1 MIKSTK
7 MKLISEKYKNFLF
20 NRIAETTGII
30 FFGLAIL
37 TFGLLFSYSPL
48 DPSLNNVTSQEAQNI
63 FGNTGASIAD
73 LLMQIFGSISY
84 VLLLFLLTWSYK
96 LIVFKKLPF
105 FAINFFAGVISLL
118 ILNLIFLT
126 YEINIYYSF
135 ISSEFYF
142 NFIEPLPIRENL
154 YSKFF
159 FILSITVL
167 FLVFFVFAC
176 ALDYNEWKK
185 IISSVWISC
194 KFIFKIIFS
203 IIRYF
208 IPRNKNHDFISSE
221 EKSLSTEDR
230 IEPKIDFESL
240 KNENV
245 SNYLNNNKDSSEII
259 QKKMS
264 FKEDTGYIPPIID
277 ILSTPKVS
285 ATSLVSQEEM
295 DNNASRLQEIL
306 ADFKIEG
313 EIIKVS
319 PGPVVTM
326 YELQP
331 APGTKASKIIGLSD
345 DIARN
350 MSAISARVAV
360 IPGKNVIGIEM
371 PNNTQ
376 EAVFLSELFKK
387 EKFISSKDNL
397 LLALGK
403 DIGGNAF
410 FADLATMPHLLIAGT
425 TGSGKSVG
433 INVMILSILYRLSP
447 EECKFI
453 LIDPKML
460 ELSVYEGV
468 PHLITPVVTNPKK
481 AITALKWV
489 VKEMEG
495 RYQKMSLLGVR
506 NIESYNQRIKEAI
519 KNKETISRKVPAG
532 LNPDTGQAK
541 FEDINIELNKMPF
554 IVVVV
559 DEMADLMM
567 VAGKEIEH
575 TIQRLSQMARAA
587 GIHLIMAT
595 QRPSVDVITGTIK
608 ANFPTRISFQVSS
621 KFDSRTILGSEGSER
636 LLGKGDM
643 LLMMG
648 GGRTTRIHG
657 PFVSDKEVEQIVA
670 SLKKQGLPEFI
681 EDITKEEDE
690 SEIPF
695 DDNSSGKDELFQQCL
710 DIISREGKASTS
722 LLQRKLQ
729 IGYNRAARIMD
740 QLEDS
745 GFISPANHVGKRE
758 VFYDKFKN

>member
-1 MIKSTK
+1 MQ
-7 MKLISEKYKNFLF
+7 LISDKYKSFILH
-20 NRIAETTGII
+20 RLAEAFGII
-30 FFGLAIL
+30 FVGLAVFL
-37 TFGLLFSYSPL
+37 FGLLFSYSPL
-48 DPSLNNVTSQEAQNI
+48 DPSLNNITNQAPYNI
-63 FGNTGASIAD
+63 FGVMGASIAD
-73 LLMQIFGSISY
+73 ISIQIFGSASY
-84 VLLLFLLTWSYK
+84 LFLLFLLTWAYR
-96 LIVFKKLPF
+96 LIIFKSLPF
-105 FAINFFAGVISLL
+105 FAINFFAAIVCIL
-118 ILNLIFLT
+118 ILDLYFLI
-126 YEINIYYSF
+126 YEINVLNGFVSSYFF
-135 ISSEFYF
+135 I
-142 NFIEPLPIRENL
+142 NFIQIVISNSN
-154 YSKFF
+154 YYFAI
-159 FILSITVL
+159 ILVIAVL
-167 FLVFFVFAC
+167 FFVFFIVSC
-176 ALDYNEWKK
+176 ALTLNDWRKVLYGIWFS
-185 IISSVWISC
+185 I
-194 KFIFKIIFS
+194 KFIFKNIVNIFKRIFLRKNLII
-203 IIRYF
+203 
-208 IPRNKNHDFISSE
+208 SE
-221 EKSLSTEDR
+221 QSKAIALEK
-230 IEPKIDFESL
+230 IEPKIDFDSI
-240 KNENV
+240 KNESV
-245 SNYLNNNKDSSEII
+245 SSYIDADPIAPDLS
-259 QKKMS
+259 QKKMF
-264 FKEDTGYIPPIID
+264 FKEDNNYVPPIID
-277 ILSTPKVS
+277 ILSSPKTIS
-285 ATSLVSQEEM
+285 GSLVTKEEM
-295 DNNASRLQEIL
+295 DNNASKLQSIL
-306 ADFKIEG
+306 SDFKIDG
-313 EIIKVS
+313 EIINVS

-331 APGTKASKIIGLSD
+331 APGTKASKIVGLSD

-350 MSAISARVAV
+350 MSAVSARVAV

-371 PNNTQ
+371 PNETQ
-376 EAVFLSELFKK
+376 EAVYLSELFKK
-387 EKFISSKDNL
+387 EKFISSDANL

-403 DIGGNAF
+403 DIAGNAF

-447 EECKFI
+447 DECKFI

-519 KNKETISRKVPAG
+519 KNKENITRKIPSG
-532 LNPDTGQAK
+532 LNPTTGQPEYETIK
-541 FEDINIELNKMPF
+541 IELNKMPF

-621 KFDSRTILGSEGSER
+621 KFDSRTILGTEGSER

-648 GGRTTRIHG
+648 GGRTSRIHG
-657 PFVSDKEVEQIVA
+657 PFVSDKEVELIVE
-670 SLKKQGLPEFI
+670 SLKKQGLPEFN
-681 EDITKEEDE
+681 EDILKEEDE
-690 SEIPF
+690 NEMVLDSDET
-695 DDNSSGKDELFQQCL
+695 GKDELFQKCL
-710 DIISREGKASTS
+710 DIIAKEGKASTS

-740 QLEDS
+740 QLEES

-758 VFYDKFKN
+758 VFYDKFTK

>member
-1 MIKSTK
+1 MQ
-7 MKLISEKYKNFLF
+7 LISKTYKSFISNRLAEISGLVFL
-20 NRIAETTGII
+20 
-30 FFGLAIL
+30 GLAFL
-37 TFGLLFSYSPL
+37 TFGILFSYSSL
-48 DPSLNNVTSQEAQNI
+48 DPSFNNITDQEAQNI
-63 FGNTGASIAD
+63 LGFTGAKIAD
-73 LLMQIFGSISY
+73 LLIQILGSSSY
-84 VLLLFLLTWSYK
+84 VLMLFFLTWSYR
-96 LIVFKKLPF
+96 LIIFKKLPYF
-105 FAINFFAGVISLL
+105 IINLFSSIVSLL
-118 ILNLIFLT
+118 IIDLIFLT
-126 YEINIYYSF
+126 YEVQILHGFLSLEI
-135 ISSEFYF
+135 F
-142 NFIEPLPIRENL
+142 NSLIEPLLIKDNL
-154 YSKFF
+154 YLEIALTFT
-159 FILSITVL
+159 LSIL
-167 FLVFFVFAC
+167 FLTFFLIAC
-176 ALDYNEWKK
+176 ALDQKDWKT
-185 IISSVWISC
+185 IFFTIWLGC
-194 KFIFKIIFS
+194 KLIFKNIIILSKYIFS
-203 IIRYF
+203 KKQDHNF
-208 IPRNKNHDFISSE
+208 KLDKKTNSPVE
-221 EKSLSTEDR
+221 EK
-230 IEPKIDFESL
+230 IEPKIDFESI
-240 KNENV
+240 KNESV
-245 SNYLNNNKDSSEII
+245 SKYISPEKVSADIV
-259 QKKMS
+259 QKKMAFS
-264 FKEDTGYIPPIID
+264 EDINYTPPIID
-277 ILSTPKVS
+277 ILSTPPTVS
-285 ATSLVSQEEM
+285 TSLVSKEEM
-295 DNNASRLQEIL
+295 DTNAIRLQEIL

-313 EIIKVS
+313 KIINVS

-350 MSAISARVAV
+350 MSAVSARVAV

-371 PNNTQ
+371 PNKTQ

-387 EKFISSKDNL
+387 EKFISSQANL

-403 DIGGNAF
+403 DIAGNAY

-433 INVMILSILYRLSP
+433 INVMILSILFRLSP

-519 KNKETISRKVPAG
+519 KNNETISRKIPAG
-532 LNPDTGQAK
+532 LNPDTGQPK
-541 FEDINIELNKMPF
+541 YENINIDLHKMPF

-621 KFDSRTILGSEGSER
+621 KFDSRTILGAEGSER

-657 PFVSDKEVEQIVA
+657 PFVSDKEVEEIVA

-690 SEIPF
+690 NEISL
-695 DDNSSGKDELFQQCL
+695 DGIDSNKDELFQQCL
-710 DIISREGKASTS
+710 DIISKEGKASTS

-758 VFYDKFKN
+758 VFYDKFKS

>member
-1 MIKSTK
+1 MQ
-7 MKLISEKYKNFLF
+7 LISDKYKSFILH
-20 NRIAETTGII
+20 RLAEVFGII
-30 FFGLAIL
+30 FVGLAVFL
-37 TFGLLFSYSPL
+37 FGLLFSYSPL
-48 DPSLNNVTSQEAQNI
+48 DPSLNNITNQEPFNI
-63 FGNTGASIAD
+63 FGITGASIAD
-73 LLMQIFGSISY
+73 ISIQIFGSASY
-84 VLLLFLLTWSYK
+84 LFLLFLLTWAYR
-96 LIVFKKLPF
+96 LIIFKSLPF
-105 FAINFFAGVISLL
+105 FAINFFAAIISML
-118 ILNLIFLT
+118 ILDLYFLI
-126 YEINIYYSF
+126 YEINVFYGFVSSYFF
-135 ISSEFYF
+135 I
-142 NFIEPLPIRENL
+142 NFIQIIISNNDYYLAI
-154 YSKFF
+154 
-159 FILSITVL
+159 ILVIVIL
-167 FLVFFVFAC
+167 FLVFFIVSC
-176 ALDYNEWKK
+176 ALTLNDWRKVLYGIWFS
-185 IISSVWISC
+185 I
-194 KFIFKIIFS
+194 KFIFKNIIDIFKR
-203 IIRYF
+203 IFLR
-208 IPRNKNHDFISSE
+208 KNLLVSKQSKTIVE
-221 EKSLSTEDR
+221 EK
-230 IEPKIDFESL
+230 IEPKIDFDSI
-240 KNENV
+240 KNESV
-245 SNYLNNNKDSSEII
+245 SSYIDADAISPDLS
-259 QKKMS
+259 QKKMT
-264 FKEDTGYIPPIID
+264 FKEDNSYVPPIID
-277 ILSTPKVS
+277 ILSTPKTTS
-285 ATSLVSQEEM
+285 GSLVTKEEM
-295 DNNASRLQEIL
+295 DNNASKLQSIL
-306 ADFKIEG
+306 SDFKIDG
-313 EIIKVS
+313 EIINVS

-331 APGTKASKIIGLSD
+331 APGTKASKIVGLSD

-350 MSAISARVAV
+350 MSAVSARVAV

-371 PNNTQ
+371 PNKTQ
-376 EAVFLSELFKK
+376 EAVYLSELFKK
-387 EKFISSKDNL
+387 EKFISSDANL

-403 DIGGNAF
+403 DIAGNAF

-519 KNKETISRKVPAG
+519 KNKENITRKIPAG
-532 LNPDTGQAK
+532 LNSATGQP
-541 FEDINIELNKMPF
+541 EYETIEIELSKMPF

-621 KFDSRTILGSEGSER
+621 KFDSRTILGTEGSER

-648 GGRTTRIHG
+648 GGRTSRIHG
-657 PFVSDKEVEQIVA
+657 PFVSDKEVELIVE
-670 SLKKQGLPEFI
+670 SLKKQGLPEFN
-681 EDITKEEDE
+681 EDILKEDDE
-690 SEIPF
+690 NEVVLDSDET
-695 DDNSSGKDELFQQCL
+695 GKDELFQQCL

-740 QLEDS
+740 QLEES

>member
-1 MIKSTK
+1 MQ
-7 MKLISEKYKNFLF
+7 LISKTYKSFISNRLAEISGLVFL
-20 NRIAETTGII
+20 
-30 FFGLAIL
+30 GLAFL
-37 TFGLLFSYSPL
+37 TFGILFSYSSL
-48 DPSLNNVTSQEAQNI
+48 DPSFNNITDQEAQNI
-63 FGNTGASIAD
+63 LGFTGAKIAD
-73 LLMQIFGSISY
+73 LLIQILGSSSY
-84 VLLLFLLTWSYK
+84 LLMLFFLTWSYR
-96 LIVFKKLPF
+96 LIIFKKLPYF
-105 FAINFFAGVISLL
+105 IINLFSSIVSLL
-118 ILNLIFLT
+118 IIDLIFLT
-126 YEINIYYSF
+126 YEVQILHGFLSLEIF
-135 ISSEFYF
+135 SSL
-142 NFIEPLPIRENL
+142 IEPLLIKDNL
-154 YSKFF
+154 YLEIALTFTLSILFLTF
-159 FILSITVL
+159 FII
-167 FLVFFVFAC
+167 AC
-176 ALDYNEWKK
+176 ALGQKDWKT
-185 IISSVWISC
+185 IFFTIWLGC
-194 KFIFKIIFS
+194 KLIFKNIIILSKYIFS
-203 IIRYF
+203 KKQDHNF
-208 IPRNKNHDFISSE
+208 KLDKKTNSPVE
-221 EKSLSTEDR
+221 EK
-230 IEPKIDFESL
+230 IEPKIDFESI
-240 KNENV
+240 KNESV
-245 SNYLNNNKDSSEII
+245 SKYISPEKVSTDIV
-259 QKKMS
+259 QKKMAFS
-264 FKEDTGYIPPIID
+264 EDINYTPPIID
-277 ILSTPKVS
+277 ILSTPPTVS
-285 ATSLVSQEEM
+285 TSLVSKEEM
-295 DNNASRLQEIL
+295 DTNAIRLQEIL

-313 EIIKVS
+313 KIINVS

-350 MSAISARVAV
+350 MSAVSARVAV

-371 PNNTQ
+371 PNKTQ

-387 EKFISSKDNL
+387 EKFISSQSNL

-403 DIGGNAF
+403 DIAGNAY

-433 INVMILSILYRLSP
+433 INVMILSILFRLSP

-460 ELSVYEGV
+460 ELSVYEGI

-489 VKEMEG
+489 VKEMES

-519 KNKETISRKVPAG
+519 KNNETISRKIPAG
-532 LNPDTGQAK
+532 LNPDTGQPK
-541 FEDINIELNKMPF
+541 YENINIDLHKMPF

-621 KFDSRTILGSEGSER
+621 KFDSRTILGAEGSER

-657 PFVSDKEVEQIVA
+657 PFVSDKEVEEIVA
-670 SLKKQGLPEFI
+670 SLKKQGLPKFI

-690 SEIPF
+690 NEISL
-695 DDNSSGKDELFQQCL
+695 DGIDHNKDELFQQCL
-710 DIISREGKASTS
+710 DIIAKEGKASTS

-758 VFYDKFKN
+758 IFYDKFKS

>member
-1 MIKSTK
+1 MQ
-7 MKLISEKYKNFLF
+7 LISKTYKSFISNRLAEISGLVFL
-20 NRIAETTGII
+20 
-30 FFGLAIL
+30 GLAFL
-37 TFGLLFSYSPL
+37 TFGVLFSYSSL
-48 DPSLNNVTSQEAQNI
+48 DPSFNNITDQEAQNI
-63 FGNTGASIAD
+63 LGFTGAKIAD
-73 LLMQIFGSISY
+73 LLIQILGSSSY
-84 VLLLFLLTWSYK
+84 LLMLFFLTWSYR
-96 LIVFKKLPF
+96 LIIFKKLPYF
-105 FAINFFAGVISLL
+105 IINLFSSIVSLL
-118 ILNLIFLT
+118 IIDLIFLT
-126 YEINIYYSF
+126 YEVQILHGFLSLEI
-135 ISSEFYF
+135 F
-142 NFIEPLPIRENL
+142 NSLIEPLLIKNNL
-154 YSKFF
+154 YLEITLTFT
-159 FILSITVL
+159 LSIL
-167 FLVFFVFAC
+167 FLTFFLIAC
-176 ALDYNEWKK
+176 ALDQKDWKTIFFTIWLGCKLIFKNIIILSKYVFSKKQDHNFKLNKK
-185 IISSVWISC
+185 INLPV
-194 KFIFKIIFS
+194 
-203 IIRYF
+203 
-208 IPRNKNHDFISSE
+208 E
-221 EKSLSTEDR
+221 EK
-230 IEPKIDFESL
+230 IEPKIDFESI
-240 KNENV
+240 KNESV
-245 SNYLNNNKDSSEII
+245 SKYISPEKVSADII
-259 QKKMS
+259 QKKMAFS
-264 FKEDTGYIPPIID
+264 EDINYTPPIID
-277 ILSTPKVS
+277 ILSTPPTVS
-285 ATSLVSQEEM
+285 TSLVSKEEM
-295 DNNASRLQEIL
+295 DTNAIRLQEIL

-313 EIIKVS
+313 KIINVN

-350 MSAISARVAV
+350 MSAVSARVAV

-371 PNNTQ
+371 PNKTQ

-387 EKFISSKDNL
+387 EKFISSQANL

-403 DIGGNAF
+403 DIAGNAY

-433 INVMILSILYRLSP
+433 INVMILSILFRLSP

-519 KNKETISRKVPAG
+519 KNNETISRKIPAG
-532 LNPDTGQAK
+532 LNPDTGQPK
-541 FEDINIELNKMPF
+541 YENINIDLYKMPF

-621 KFDSRTILGSEGSER
+621 KFDSRTILGAEGSER

-657 PFVSDKEVEQIVA
+657 PFVSDKEVEEIVA

-690 SEIPF
+690 NEISLDG
-695 DDNSSGKDELFQQCL
+695 DDSNKDELFQQCL

-740 QLEDS
+740 QLEDN

-758 VFYDKFKN
+758 VFYDKFKS

>member
-1 MIKSTK
+1 MQ
-7 MKLISEKYKNFLF
+7 LISKTYKSFISNRLAEISGLVFL
-20 NRIAETTGII
+20 
-30 FFGLAIL
+30 GLAFL
-37 TFGLLFSYSPL
+37 TFGVLFSYSSL
-48 DPSLNNVTSQEAQNI
+48 DPSFNNITDQEAQNI
-63 FGNTGASIAD
+63 LGFTGAKIAD
-73 LLMQIFGSISY
+73 LLIQILGSSSY
-84 VLLLFLLTWSYK
+84 LLMLFFLTWSYR
-96 LIVFKKLPF
+96 LIIFKKLPYF
-105 FAINFFAGVISLL
+105 IINLFSSIVSLL
-118 ILNLIFLT
+118 IIDLIFLT
-126 YEINIYYSF
+126 YEVQILHGFLSLEI
-135 ISSEFYF
+135 F
-142 NFIEPLPIRENL
+142 NSLIEPLLIKDNL
-154 YSKFF
+154 YLEITLTFT
-159 FILSITVL
+159 LSIL
-167 FLVFFVFAC
+167 FLTFFLIAC
-176 ALDYNEWKK
+176 ALDQKDWKT
-185 IISSVWISC
+185 IFFTIWLGC
-194 KFIFKIIFS
+194 KLIFKNIIILSKYIFS
-203 IIRYF
+203 KKQDHNF
-208 IPRNKNHDFISSE
+208 KLDKKTNSPVE
-221 EKSLSTEDR
+221 EK
-230 IEPKIDFESL
+230 IEPKIDFESI
-240 KNENV
+240 KNESV
-245 SNYLNNNKDSSEII
+245 SKYISPEKVSADIV
-259 QKKMS
+259 QKKMAFS
-264 FKEDTGYIPPIID
+264 EDINYTPPIID
-277 ILSTPKVS
+277 ILSTPPTVS
-285 ATSLVSQEEM
+285 TSLVSKEEM
-295 DNNASRLQEIL
+295 DANAIRLQEIL

-313 EIIKVS
+313 KIINVN

-350 MSAISARVAV
+350 MSAVSARVAV

-371 PNNTQ
+371 PNKTQ

-387 EKFISSKDNL
+387 EKFISSQANL

-403 DIGGNAF
+403 DIAGNAY

-433 INVMILSILYRLSP
+433 INVMILSILFRLSP

-519 KNKETISRKVPAG
+519 KNNETISRKIPAG
-532 LNPDTGQAK
+532 LNPDTGQPK
-541 FEDINIELNKMPF
+541 YENINIDLHKMPF

-621 KFDSRTILGSEGSER
+621 KFDSRTILGAEGSER

-657 PFVSDKEVEQIVA
+657 PFVSDKEVEEIVA

-690 SEIPF
+690 NEISLDG
-695 DDNSSGKDELFQQCL
+695 DDSNKDELFQQCL

-740 QLEDS
+740 QLEDN

-758 VFYDKFKN
+758 VFYDKFKS

>member
-1 MIKSTK
+1 MQF
-7 MKLISEKYKNFLF
+7 ISDKYRSFILH
-20 NRIAETTGII
+20 RLAEVLGII
-30 FFGLAIL
+30 FFGLSIFL
-37 TFGLLFSYSPL
+37 FGLLFSYSPL
-48 DPSLNNVTSQEAQNI
+48 DPSFNNITNQEPSNI
-63 FGNTGASIAD
+63 FGSTGASIAD
-73 LLMQIFGSISY
+73 ISIQIFGSASY
-84 VLLLFLLTWSYK
+84 LILFFLVTWAYR

-105 FAINFFAGVISLL
+105 FAINFFTAILSIL
-118 ILNLIFLT
+118 ILDLGFLIYGLNVF
-126 YEINIYYSF
+126 NGF
-135 ISSEFYF
+135 ISSYF
-142 NFIEPLPIRENL
+142 FINFIKTSILDSN
-154 YSKFF
+154 Y
-159 FILSITVL
+159 FIIIISFNIILFIIF
-167 FLVFFVFAC
+167 FLVSC
-176 ALDYNEWKK
+176 ALTYSDWKK
-185 IISSVWISC
+185 IIFRIWLVL
-194 KFIFKIIFS
+194 KIIFRN
-203 IIRYF
+203 IYF
-208 IPRNKNHDFISSE
+208 VCNKIVFKRTSTIPKSKKVIDE
-221 EKSLSTEDR
+221 EKV
-230 IEPKIDFESL
+230 EPKIDFDSI
-240 KNENV
+240 KNESV
-245 SNYLNNNKDSSEII
+245 SNYINNNAISAEIS

-264 FKEDTGYIPPIID
+264 FEEDDNYVPPIID
-277 ILSTPKVS
+277 ILSAPKTS
-285 ATSLVSQEEM
+285 TGSLVSKEEM
-295 DNNASRLQEIL
+295 DNNANKLQEIL
-306 ADFKIEG
+306 SDFKIDG
-313 EIIKVS
+313 EIINVS

-326 YELQP
+326 YELEP
-331 APGTKASKIIGLSD
+331 APGTKASKIVGLSD

-350 MSAISARVAV
+350 MSAVSARVAV

-371 PNNTQ
+371 PNKTQ
-376 EAVFLSELFKK
+376 EAVYLSELFKK
-387 EKFISSKDNL
+387 EKFLSSEANL

-403 DIGGNAF
+403 DIAGNAF

-519 KNKETISRKVPAG
+519 KNKENITRKIPVG
-532 LNPDTGQAK
+532 LNPDTGQPK
-541 FEDINIELNKMPF
+541 YETIEIELSKMPF

-621 KFDSRTILGSEGSER
+621 KFDSRTILGTEGSER

-657 PFVSDKEVEQIVA
+657 PFVSDKEVEKIVA
-670 SLKKQGLPEFI
+670 SLKQQGLPEFN
-681 EDITKEEDE
+681 EDILKEEDE
-690 SEIPF
+690 NDVVLDSDEV
-695 DDNSSGKDELFQQCL
+695 GKDELFQQCL
-710 DIISREGKASTS
+710 EIISKEGKASTS

-740 QLEDS
+740 QLEES
-745 GFISPANHVGKRE
+745 GFISSANHVGKRE

>member
-1 MIKSTK
+1 MQ
-7 MKLISEKYKNFLF
+7 LISKTYKSFISNRLAEISGLVFL
-20 NRIAETTGII
+20 
-30 FFGLAIL
+30 GLAFL
-37 TFGLLFSYSPL
+37 TFGVLFSYSSL
-48 DPSLNNVTSQEAQNI
+48 DPSFNNITDQEAQNI
-63 FGNTGASIAD
+63 LGFTGAKIAD
-73 LLMQIFGSISY
+73 LLIQILGSSSY
-84 VLLLFLLTWSYK
+84 LLMLFFLTWSYR
-96 LIVFKKLPF
+96 LIIFKKLPYF
-105 FAINFFAGVISLL
+105 IINLFSSIASLL
-118 ILNLIFLT
+118 IIDLIFLT
-126 YEINIYYSF
+126 YEVQILHSF
-135 ISSEFYF
+135 LSLEIF
-142 NFIEPLPIRENL
+142 NSLIEPLLIKNNL
-154 YSKFF
+154 YLEITLTFT
-159 FILSITVL
+159 LSIL
-167 FLVFFVFAC
+167 FLTFFLIAC
-176 ALDYNEWKK
+176 ALDQKDWKTIFFTIWLGCKLIFKNIIILSKYVFSKKQDHNFKLNKK
-185 IISSVWISC
+185 INLPV
-194 KFIFKIIFS
+194 
-203 IIRYF
+203 
-208 IPRNKNHDFISSE
+208 E
-221 EKSLSTEDR
+221 EK
-230 IEPKIDFESL
+230 IEPKIDFESI
-240 KNENV
+240 KNESV
-245 SNYLNNNKDSSEII
+245 SKYISPEKVSTDIV
-259 QKKMS
+259 QKKMAFS
-264 FKEDTGYIPPIID
+264 EDINYTPPIID
-277 ILSTPKVS
+277 ILSTPPTVS
-285 ATSLVSQEEM
+285 TSLVSKEEM
-295 DNNASRLQEIL
+295 DTNAIRLQEIL

-313 EIIKVS
+313 KIINVN

-350 MSAISARVAV
+350 MSAVSARVAV

-371 PNNTQ
+371 PNKTQ

-387 EKFISSKDNL
+387 EKFISSQANL

-403 DIGGNAF
+403 DIAGNAY

-433 INVMILSILYRLSP
+433 INVMILSILFRLSP

-460 ELSVYEGV
+460 ELSVYEGD

-519 KNKETISRKVPAG
+519 KNNETISRKIPAG
-532 LNPDTGQAK
+532 LNPDTGQPK
-541 FEDINIELNKMPF
+541 YENINIDLHKMPF

-621 KFDSRTILGSEGSER
+621 KFDSRTILGAEGSER

-657 PFVSDKEVEQIVA
+657 PFVSDKEVEEIVA

-690 SEIPF
+690 NEISLDG
-695 DDNSSGKDELFQQCL
+695 DDSNKDELFQQCL

-740 QLEDS
+740 QLEDN

-758 VFYDKFKN
+758 VFYDKFKS

>member
-1 MIKSTK
+1 MQ
-7 MKLISEKYKNFLF
+7 LISKTYKSFISNRLAEISGLVFL
-20 NRIAETTGII
+20 
-30 FFGLAIL
+30 GLAFL
-37 TFGLLFSYSPL
+37 TFGILFSYSSL
-48 DPSLNNVTSQEAQNI
+48 DPSFNNITDQEAQNI
-63 FGNTGASIAD
+63 LGFTGAKIAD
-73 LLMQIFGSISY
+73 LLIQILGSSSY
-84 VLLLFLLTWSYK
+84 LLMLFFLTWSYR
-96 LIVFKKLPF
+96 LIIFKKLPYF
-105 FAINFFAGVISLL
+105 IINLFSSIVSLL
-118 ILNLIFLT
+118 IIDLIFLT
-126 YEINIYYSF
+126 YEVQILHGFLSLEIF
-135 ISSEFYF
+135 SSL
-142 NFIEPLPIRENL
+142 IEPLLIKDNL
-154 YSKFF
+154 YLEIALTFT
-159 FILSITVL
+159 LSIL
-167 FLVFFVFAC
+167 FLTFFLIAC
-176 ALDYNEWKK
+176 ALDQKDWKT
-185 IISSVWISC
+185 IFFTIWLGC
-194 KFIFKIIFS
+194 KLIFKNIIILLKYIFS
-203 IIRYF
+203 KKQDHNF
-208 IPRNKNHDFISSE
+208 KLDKKTNSPVE
-221 EKSLSTEDR
+221 EK
-230 IEPKIDFESL
+230 IEPKIDFESI
-240 KNENV
+240 KNESV
-245 SNYLNNNKDSSEII
+245 SKYISPEKVSTDIV
-259 QKKMS
+259 QKKMAFS
-264 FKEDTGYIPPIID
+264 EDINYTPPIID
-277 ILSTPKVS
+277 ILSTPPTVS
-285 ATSLVSQEEM
+285 TSLVSKEEM
-295 DNNASRLQEIL
+295 DTNAIRLQEIL

-313 EIIKVS
+313 KIINVS

-350 MSAISARVAV
+350 MSAVSARVAV

-371 PNNTQ
+371 PNKTQ

-387 EKFISSKDNL
+387 EKFISSQANL

-403 DIGGNAF
+403 DIAGNAY

-433 INVMILSILYRLSP
+433 INVMILSILFRLSP

-519 KNKETISRKVPAG
+519 KNNETISRKIPAG
-532 LNPDTGQAK
+532 LNPDTGQPK
-541 FEDINIELNKMPF
+541 YENINIDLHKMPF

-621 KFDSRTILGSEGSER
+621 KFDSRTILGAEGSER

-657 PFVSDKEVEQIVA
+657 PFVSDKEVEEIVA

-690 SEIPF
+690 NEISL
-695 DDNSSGKDELFQQCL
+695 DGIDSNKDELFQQCL
-710 DIISREGKASTS
+710 DIIAKEGKASTS

-758 VFYDKFKN
+758 VFYDKFKS

>member
-1 MIKSTK
+1 MQF
-7 MKLISEKYKNFLF
+7 ISDKYRSFILH
-20 NRIAETTGII
+20 RLAEVFGII
-30 FFGLAIL
+30 FFGLSIFL
-37 TFGLLFSYSPL
+37 FGLLFSYSPL
-48 DPSLNNVTSQEAQNI
+48 DPSFNNITDQEPLNI
-63 FGNTGASIAD
+63 FGITGASIAD
-73 LLMQIFGSISY
+73 ISIQIFGSASY
-84 VLLLFLLTWSYK
+84 LFLFFLLTWAYR
-96 LIVFKKLPF
+96 LIIFKKLPF
-105 FAINFFAGVISLL
+105 FAINFFAAIISIL
-118 ILNLIFLT
+118 ILDLGFLIYGF
-126 YEINIYYSF
+126 NVFHGF
-135 ISSEFYF
+135 ISSYF
-142 NFIEPLPIRENL
+142 FINFIRTLILDNNYFIIL
-154 YSKFF
+154 ISFNIILFIIFF
-159 FILSITVL
+159 LLS
-167 FLVFFVFAC
+167 C
-176 ALDYNEWKK
+176 ALTLNDWKK
-185 IISSVWISC
+185 IIFRSWLVL
-194 KFIFKIIFS
+194 KIIFKN
-203 IIRYF
+203 IYIVCNKIVF
-208 IPRNKNHDFISSE
+208 KKTIAIPKKNKVIVE
-221 EKSLSTEDR
+221 EKV
-230 IEPKIDFESL
+230 EPKIDFDSI
-240 KNENV
+240 KNESV
-245 SNYLNNNKDSSEII
+245 SNYINTDTVLAEIA

-264 FKEDTGYIPPIID
+264 FEEDDNYVPPIID
-277 ILSTPKVS
+277 ILSTPK
-285 ATSLVSQEEM
+285 TTTGSLVSKEEM
-295 DNNASRLQEIL
+295 DNNATKLQEIL
-306 ADFKIEG
+306 SDFKIDG
-313 EIIKVS
+313 EIINVS

-326 YELQP
+326 YELEP
-331 APGTKASKIIGLSD
+331 APGTKASKIVGLSD

-350 MSAISARVAV
+350 MSAVSARVAV

-371 PNNTQ
+371 PNKTQ
-376 EAVFLSELFKK
+376 EAVYLSELFIK
-387 EKFISSKDNL
+387 EKFLSSDANL

-403 DIGGNAF
+403 DIAGNAF

-506 NIESYNQRIKEAI
+506 NIESYNQRIKEAL
-519 KNKETISRKVPAG
+519 KNKENITRKIPAG
-532 LNPDTGQAK
+532 LNPDTGQPK
-541 FEDINIELNKMPF
+541 YETIEIELNKMPF

-621 KFDSRTILGSEGSER
+621 KFDSRTILGTEGSER

-657 PFVSDKEVEQIVA
+657 PFVSDKEVEKIVA
-670 SLKKQGLPEFI
+670 SLKQQGLPEFN
-681 EDITKEEDE
+681 EDILKEEDE
-690 SEIPF
+690 NDMVLDSDEA
-695 DDNSSGKDELFQQCL
+695 SKDELFQQCL
-710 DIISREGKASTS
+710 EIISKEGKASTS

-740 QLEDS
+740 QLEES
-745 GFISPANHVGKRE
+745 GYISSANHVGKRE

>member
-1 MIKSTK
+1 MQ
-7 MKLISEKYKNFLF
+7 LISKTYKSFISNRLAEISGLIFL
-20 NRIAETTGII
+20 
-30 FFGLAIL
+30 GLAFL
-37 TFGLLFSYSPL
+37 TFGILFSYSSL
-48 DPSLNNVTSQEAQNI
+48 DPSFNNITDQEAQNI
-63 FGNTGASIAD
+63 LGFTGAKIAD
-73 LLMQIFGSISY
+73 LLIQVLGSSSY
-84 VLLLFLLTWSYK
+84 MLMLFFLTWSYR
-96 LIVFKKLPF
+96 LIIFKKLPYF
-105 FAINFFAGVISLL
+105 IINLFSSFASLL
-118 ILNLIFLT
+118 IIDLIFLT
-126 YEINIYYSF
+126 YELQILHGFLSLEI
-135 ISSEFYF
+135 F
-142 NFIEPLPIRENL
+142 NSLIEPLLIKDNL
-154 YSKFF
+154 YLEITFTF
-159 FILSITVL
+159 TLSIL
-167 FLVFFVFAC
+167 FLTFFLIAC
-176 ALDYNEWKK
+176 ALDQKDWKTIFFTIWLGCKLTFKNIIILSKYVFSKKQDHNFKLNKK
-185 IISSVWISC
+185 INSPV
-194 KFIFKIIFS
+194 
-203 IIRYF
+203 
-208 IPRNKNHDFISSE
+208 E
-221 EKSLSTEDR
+221 EK
-230 IEPKIDFESL
+230 IEPKIDFESI
-240 KNENV
+240 KNESV
-245 SNYLNNNKDSSEII
+245 SKYISPEKVSADIV
-259 QKKMS
+259 QKKMAFS
-264 FKEDTGYIPPIID
+264 EDINYTPPIID
-277 ILSTPKVS
+277 ILSTPPTVS
-285 ATSLVSQEEM
+285 TSLVSKEEM
-295 DNNASRLQEIL
+295 DTNAIRLQEIL

-313 EIIKVS
+313 KIINVS

-331 APGTKASKIIGLSD
+331 APGTKASKVIGLSD

-350 MSAISARVAV
+350 MSAVSARVAV

-371 PNNTQ
+371 PNKTQ

-387 EKFISSKDNL
+387 EKFISSQANL

-403 DIGGNAF
+403 DIAGNAY

-433 INVMILSILYRLSP
+433 INVMILSILFRLSP

-519 KNKETISRKVPAG
+519 KNNETISRKIPAG
-532 LNPDTGQAK
+532 LNPDTGQPK
-541 FEDINIELNKMPF
+541 YENINIDLHKMPF

-621 KFDSRTILGSEGSER
+621 KFDSRTILGAEGSER

-657 PFVSDKEVEQIVA
+657 PFVSDKEVEEIVA

-690 SEIPF
+690 NEISLDG
-695 DDNSSGKDELFQQCL
+695 DDSNKDELFQQCL

-758 VFYDKFKN
+758 VFYDKFKS

>member
-1 MIKSTK
+1 MQ
-7 MKLISEKYKNFLF
+7 LISKTYKSFISNRLAEISGLVFL
-20 NRIAETTGII
+20 
-30 FFGLAIL
+30 GLAFL
-37 TFGLLFSYSPL
+37 TFGVLFSYSSL
-48 DPSLNNVTSQEAQNI
+48 DPSFNNITDQEAQNI
-63 FGNTGASIAD
+63 LGFTGAKIAD
-73 LLMQIFGSISY
+73 LLIQILGSSSY
-84 VLLLFLLTWSYK
+84 LLMLFFLTWSYR
-96 LIVFKKLPF
+96 LIIFKKLPYF
-105 FAINFFAGVISLL
+105 IINLFSSITSLL
-118 ILNLIFLT
+118 IIDLIFLT
-126 YEINIYYSF
+126 YEVQILHGFLSLEI
-135 ISSEFYF
+135 F
-142 NFIEPLPIRENL
+142 NSLIEPLLIKNNL
-154 YSKFF
+154 YLEITLTFT
-159 FILSITVL
+159 LSIL
-167 FLVFFVFAC
+167 FLTFFLITC
-176 ALDYNEWKK
+176 ALDQKDWKTIFFTIWLGCKLIFKNIIILSKYVFSKKQDHNFKLNKK
-185 IISSVWISC
+185 INLPV
-194 KFIFKIIFS
+194 
-203 IIRYF
+203 
-208 IPRNKNHDFISSE
+208 E
-221 EKSLSTEDR
+221 EK
-230 IEPKIDFESL
+230 IEPKIDFESI
-240 KNENV
+240 KNESV
-245 SNYLNNNKDSSEII
+245 SKYISPEKVSADII
-259 QKKMS
+259 QKKMAFS
-264 FKEDTGYIPPIID
+264 EDINYTPPIID
-277 ILSTPKVS
+277 ILSTPPTVS
-285 ATSLVSQEEM
+285 TSLVSKEEM
-295 DNNASRLQEIL
+295 DTNAIRLQEIL

-313 EIIKVS
+313 KIINVS

-350 MSAISARVAV
+350 MSAVSARVAV

-371 PNNTQ
+371 PNKTQ

-387 EKFISSKDNL
+387 EKFISSQANL

-403 DIGGNAF
+403 DIAGNAY

-433 INVMILSILYRLSP
+433 INVMILSILFRLSP

-519 KNKETISRKVPAG
+519 KNNETISRKIPAG
-532 LNPDTGQAK
+532 LNPDTGQPK
-541 FEDINIELNKMPF
+541 YENINIDLHKMPF

-621 KFDSRTILGSEGSER
+621 KFDSRTILGAEGSER

-657 PFVSDKEVEQIVA
+657 PFVSDKEVEEIVA

-690 SEIPF
+690 NEISIDG
-695 DDNSSGKDELFQQCL
+695 DDSNKDELFQQCL

-740 QLEDS
+740 QLEDN

-758 VFYDKFKN
+758 VFYDRFKS

>member
-1 MIKSTK
+1 MQ
-7 MKLISEKYKNFLF
+7 LISKTYKSFISNRLAEISGLVFL
-20 NRIAETTGII
+20 
-30 FFGLAIL
+30 GLAFL
-37 TFGLLFSYSPL
+37 TFGILFSYSSL
-48 DPSLNNVTSQEAQNI
+48 DPSFNNITDQEAQNI
-63 FGNTGASIAD
+63 LGFTGAKIAD
-73 LLMQIFGSISY
+73 LLIQILGSSSY
-84 VLLLFLLTWSYK
+84 VLMLFFLTWSYR
-96 LIVFKKLPF
+96 LIIFKKLPYF
-105 FAINFFAGVISLL
+105 IINLFSSIASLL
-118 ILNLIFLT
+118 IIDLIFLT
-126 YEINIYYSF
+126 YEVQILHGFLSLEI
-135 ISSEFYF
+135 F
-142 NFIEPLPIRENL
+142 NSLIEPLLIKNNL
-154 YSKFF
+154 YLEITLTFT
-159 FILSITVL
+159 LSIL
-167 FLVFFVFAC
+167 FLTFFLIAC
-176 ALDYNEWKK
+176 ALDQKDWKT
-185 IISSVWISC
+185 IFFTIWLGC
-194 KFIFKIIFS
+194 KLIFKNIIILSKYIFS
-203 IIRYF
+203 KKQDHNF
-208 IPRNKNHDFISSE
+208 KLDKKTNSPVE
-221 EKSLSTEDR
+221 EK
-230 IEPKIDFESL
+230 IEPKIDFESI
-240 KNENV
+240 KNESV
-245 SNYLNNNKDSSEII
+245 SKYISPEKVSADII
-259 QKKMS
+259 QKKMAFS
-264 FKEDTGYIPPIID
+264 EDINYTPPIID
-277 ILSTPKVS
+277 ILSTPPTVS
-285 ATSLVSQEEM
+285 TSLVSKEEM
-295 DNNASRLQEIL
+295 DTNAIRLQEIL

-313 EIIKVS
+313 KIINVS

-350 MSAISARVAV
+350 MSAVSARVAV

-371 PNNTQ
+371 PNKTQ

-387 EKFISSKDNL
+387 EKFISSQANL

-403 DIGGNAF
+403 DIAGNAY

-433 INVMILSILYRLSP
+433 INVMILSILFRLSP

-519 KNKETISRKVPAG
+519 KNNETISRKIPAG
-532 LNPDTGQAK
+532 LNPDTGQPK
-541 FEDINIELNKMPF
+541 YENINIDLHKMPF

-621 KFDSRTILGSEGSER
+621 KFDSRTILGAEGSER

-657 PFVSDKEVEQIVA
+657 PFVSDKEVEEIVA

-690 SEIPF
+690 NEISLDG
-695 DDNSSGKDELFQQCL
+695 DDSNKDELFQQCL

-740 QLEDS
+740 QLEDN

-758 VFYDKFKN
+758 VFYDKFKS

>member
-1 MIKSTK
+1 MQ
-7 MKLISEKYKNFLF
+7 LISKTYKSFISNRLAEISGLVFL
-20 NRIAETTGII
+20 
-30 FFGLAIL
+30 GLAFL
-37 TFGLLFSYSPL
+37 TFGILFSYSSL
-48 DPSLNNVTSQEAQNI
+48 DPSFNNITDQEAQNI
-63 FGNTGASIAD
+63 LGFTGAKIAD
-73 LLMQIFGSISY
+73 LLIQILGSSSY
-84 VLLLFLLTWSYK
+84 VLMLFFLTWSYR
-96 LIVFKKLPF
+96 LIIFKKLPYF
-105 FAINFFAGVISLL
+105 IINLFSSIVSLL
-118 ILNLIFLT
+118 IIDLIFLT
-126 YEINIYYSF
+126 YEVQILHGFLSLEIF
-135 ISSEFYF
+135 SSL
-142 NFIEPLPIRENL
+142 IEPLLIKDNL
-154 YSKFF
+154 YLEIALTFT
-159 FILSITVL
+159 LSIL
-167 FLVFFVFAC
+167 FLTFFLIAC
-176 ALDYNEWKK
+176 ALDQKDWKT
-185 IISSVWISC
+185 IFFTIWLGC
-194 KFIFKIIFS
+194 KLIFKNIIILSKYIFS
-203 IIRYF
+203 KKQDHNF
-208 IPRNKNHDFISSE
+208 KLDKKTNSPVE
-221 EKSLSTEDR
+221 EK
-230 IEPKIDFESL
+230 IEPKIDFESI
-240 KNENV
+240 KNESV
-245 SNYLNNNKDSSEII
+245 SKYISPEKVSADIV
-259 QKKMS
+259 QKKMAFS
-264 FKEDTGYIPPIID
+264 EDINYTPPIID
-277 ILSTPKVS
+277 ILSTPPTVS
-285 ATSLVSQEEM
+285 TSLVSKEEM
-295 DNNASRLQEIL
+295 DTNAIRLQEIL

-313 EIIKVS
+313 KIINVS

-350 MSAISARVAV
+350 MSAVSARVAV

-371 PNNTQ
+371 PNKTQ

-387 EKFISSKDNL
+387 EKFISSQANL

-403 DIGGNAF
+403 DIAGNAY

-433 INVMILSILYRLSP
+433 INVMILSILFRLSP

-519 KNKETISRKVPAG
+519 KNNETISRKIPAG
-532 LNPDTGQAK
+532 LNPDTGQPK
-541 FEDINIELNKMPF
+541 YENINIDLHKMPF

-621 KFDSRTILGSEGSER
+621 KFDSRTILGAEGSER

-657 PFVSDKEVEQIVA
+657 PFVSDKEVEEIVA

-690 SEIPF
+690 NEISL
-695 DDNSSGKDELFQQCL
+695 DGIDSNKDELFQQCL
-710 DIISREGKASTS
+710 DIIAKEGKASTS

-758 VFYDKFKN
+758 VFYDKFKS

>member
-1 MIKSTK
+1 MQF
-7 MKLISEKYKNFLF
+7 ISDKYRSFILH
-20 NRIAETTGII
+20 RLAEVFGII
-30 FFGLAIL
+30 FFGLSIFL
-37 TFGLLFSYSPL
+37 FGLLFSYSPL
-48 DPSLNNVTSQEAQNI
+48 DPSFNNITDQEPLNI
-63 FGNTGASIAD
+63 FGITGASIAD
-73 LLMQIFGSISY
+73 ISIQIFGSASY
-84 VLLLFLLTWSYK
+84 LFLFFLLTWAYR
-96 LIVFKKLPF
+96 LIIFKKLPF
-105 FAINFFAGVISLL
+105 FAINFFAAIISVL
-118 ILNLIFLT
+118 ILDLGFLIYGF
-126 YEINIYYSF
+126 NVFHGF
-135 ISSEFYF
+135 ISSYF
-142 NFIEPLPIRENL
+142 FINFIRTLILDNN
-154 YSKFF
+154 Y
-159 FILSITVL
+159 FIILISFNIIL
-167 FLVFFVFAC
+167 FIIFFLVSC
-176 ALDYNEWKK
+176 ALTFNDWT
-185 IISSVWISC
+185 
-194 KFIFKIIFS
+194 KIIFRS
-203 IIRYF
+203 WLVLKIIFKNIYIVCNKIVF
-208 IPRNKNHDFISSE
+208 KKTIAIPKKNKVIVE
-221 EKSLSTEDR
+221 EKV
-230 IEPKIDFESL
+230 EPKIDFDSI
-240 KNENV
+240 KNESV
-245 SNYLNNNKDSSEII
+245 SNYINTDTVLAEIA

-264 FKEDTGYIPPIID
+264 FEEDDNYVPPIID
-277 ILSTPKVS
+277 ILSTPK
-285 ATSLVSQEEM
+285 TTLGSLVSKEEM
-295 DNNASRLQEIL
+295 DNNATKLQEIL
-306 ADFKIEG
+306 SDFKIDG
-313 EIIKVS
+313 EIINVS

-326 YELQP
+326 YELEP
-331 APGTKASKIIGLSD
+331 APGTKASKIVGLSD

-350 MSAISARVAV
+350 MSAVSARVAV

-371 PNNTQ
+371 PNKTQ
-376 EAVFLSELFKK
+376 EAVYLSELFIK
-387 EKFISSKDNL
+387 EKFLSSDANL

-403 DIGGNAF
+403 DIAGNAF

-506 NIESYNQRIKEAI
+506 NIESYNQRIKEAL
-519 KNKETISRKVPAG
+519 KNKENITRKIPAG
-532 LNPDTGQAK
+532 LNPDTGQPK
-541 FEDINIELNKMPF
+541 YETIEIELNKMPF

-621 KFDSRTILGSEGSER
+621 KFDSRTILGTEGSER

-657 PFVSDKEVEQIVA
+657 PFVSDKEVEKIVA
-670 SLKKQGLPEFI
+670 SLKQQGLPEFN
-681 EDITKEEDE
+681 EDILKEEDE
-690 SEIPF
+690 NDMVLDSDEA
-695 DDNSSGKDELFQQCL
+695 SKDELFQQCL
-710 DIISREGKASTS
+710 EIISKEGKASTS

-740 QLEDS
+740 QLEES
-745 GFISPANHVGKRE
+745 GYISSANHVGKRE

>member
-1 MIKSTK
+1 MQF
-7 MKLISEKYKNFLF
+7 ISDKYRSFILH
-20 NRIAETTGII
+20 RLAEVFGII
-30 FFGLAIL
+30 FFGLSIFL
-37 TFGLLFSYSPL
+37 FGLLFSYSPL
-48 DPSLNNVTSQEAQNI
+48 DPSFNNITDQEPLNI
-63 FGNTGASIAD
+63 FGITGASIAD
-73 LLMQIFGSISY
+73 ISIQIFGSASY
-84 VLLLFLLTWSYK
+84 LFLFFLLTWAYR
-96 LIVFKKLPF
+96 LIIFKKLPF
-105 FAINFFAGVISLL
+105 FAINFFAAIISIL
-118 ILNLIFLT
+118 ILDLGFLIYGF
-126 YEINIYYSF
+126 NVFHGF
-135 ISSEFYF
+135 ISSYF
-142 NFIEPLPIRENL
+142 FINFIRTLILDNN
-154 YSKFF
+154 Y
-159 FILSITVL
+159 FIILISFNIIL
-167 FLVFFVFAC
+167 FIIFFLVSC
-176 ALDYNEWKK
+176 ALTFNDWT
-185 IISSVWISC
+185 
-194 KFIFKIIFS
+194 KIIFRS
-203 IIRYF
+203 WLVLKIIFKNIYIVCNKIVF
-208 IPRNKNHDFISSE
+208 KKTIAIPKKNKVIVE
-221 EKSLSTEDR
+221 EKV
-230 IEPKIDFESL
+230 EPKIDFDSI
-240 KNENV
+240 KNESV
-245 SNYLNNNKDSSEII
+245 SNYINTDTVLAEIA

-264 FKEDTGYIPPIID
+264 FEEDDNYVPPIID
-277 ILSTPKVS
+277 ILSTPK
-285 ATSLVSQEEM
+285 TTLGSLVSKEEM
-295 DNNASRLQEIL
+295 DNNATKLQEIL
-306 ADFKIEG
+306 SDFKIDG
-313 EIIKVS
+313 EIINVS

-326 YELQP
+326 YELEP
-331 APGTKASKIIGLSD
+331 APGTKASKIVGLSD

-350 MSAISARVAV
+350 MSAVSARVAV

-371 PNNTQ
+371 PNKTQ
-376 EAVFLSELFKK
+376 EAVYLSELFIK
-387 EKFISSKDNL
+387 EKFLSSDANL

-403 DIGGNAF
+403 DIAGNAF

-506 NIESYNQRIKEAI
+506 NIESYNQRIKEAL
-519 KNKETISRKVPAG
+519 KNKENITRKIPAG
-532 LNPDTGQAK
+532 LNPDTGQPK
-541 FEDINIELNKMPF
+541 YETIEIELNKMPF

-621 KFDSRTILGSEGSER
+621 KFDSRTILGTEGSER

-657 PFVSDKEVEQIVA
+657 PFVSDKEVEKIVA
-670 SLKKQGLPEFI
+670 SLKQQGLPEFN
-681 EDITKEEDE
+681 EDILKEEDE
-690 SEIPF
+690 NNTVLDGDEAS
-695 DDNSSGKDELFQQCL
+695 KDELFQQCL
-710 DIISREGKASTS
+710 EIISKEGKASTS

-740 QLEDS
+740 QLEES
-745 GFISPANHVGKRE
+745 GYISSANHVGKRE

>member
-1 MIKSTK
+1 MQF
-7 MKLISEKYKNFLF
+7 ISDKYRSFILH
-20 NRIAETTGII
+20 RLAEVFGII
-30 FFGLAIL
+30 FFGLSIFL
-37 TFGLLFSYSPL
+37 FGLLFSYSPL
-48 DPSLNNVTSQEAQNI
+48 DPSFNNITDQEPLNI
-63 FGNTGASIAD
+63 FGITGASIAD
-73 LLMQIFGSISY
+73 ISIQIFGSASY
-84 VLLLFLLTWSYK
+84 LFLFFLLTWAYR
-96 LIVFKKLPF
+96 LIIFKKLPF
-105 FAINFFAGVISLL
+105 FAINFFAAIISIL
-118 ILNLIFLT
+118 ILDLGFLIYGF
-126 YEINIYYSF
+126 NVFHGF
-135 ISSEFYF
+135 ISSYF
-142 NFIEPLPIRENL
+142 FINFIRTLILDNN
-154 YSKFF
+154 Y
-159 FILSITVL
+159 FIILISFNIIL
-167 FLVFFVFAC
+167 FIIFFLVSC
-176 ALDYNEWKK
+176 ALTFNDWT
-185 IISSVWISC
+185 
-194 KFIFKIIFS
+194 KIIFRS
-203 IIRYF
+203 WLVLKIIFKNIYIVCNKIVF
-208 IPRNKNHDFISSE
+208 KKTIAIPKKNKVIVE
-221 EKSLSTEDR
+221 EKV
-230 IEPKIDFESL
+230 EPKIDFDSI
-240 KNENV
+240 KNESV
-245 SNYLNNNKDSSEII
+245 SNYINTDTVLAEIA

-264 FKEDTGYIPPIID
+264 FEEDDNYVPPIID
-277 ILSTPKVS
+277 ILSTPK
-285 ATSLVSQEEM
+285 TTLGSLVSKEEM
-295 DNNASRLQEIL
+295 DNNATKLQEIL
-306 ADFKIEG
+306 SDFKIDG
-313 EIIKVS
+313 EIINVS

-326 YELQP
+326 YELEP
-331 APGTKASKIIGLSD
+331 APGTKASKIVGLSD

-350 MSAISARVAV
+350 MSAVSARVAV

-371 PNNTQ
+371 PNKTQ
-376 EAVFLSELFKK
+376 EAVYLSELFIK
-387 EKFISSKDNL
+387 EKFLSSDANL

-403 DIGGNAF
+403 DIAGNAF

-506 NIESYNQRIKEAI
+506 NIESYNQRIKEAL
-519 KNKETISRKVPAG
+519 KNKENITRKIPAG
-532 LNPDTGQAK
+532 LNPDTGQPK
-541 FEDINIELNKMPF
+541 YETIEIELNKMPF

-621 KFDSRTILGSEGSER
+621 KFDSRTILGTEGSER

-648 GGRTTRIHG
+648 GGRTARIHG
-657 PFVSDKEVEQIVA
+657 PFVSDKEVEKIVA
-670 SLKKQGLPEFI
+670 SLKQQGLPEFN
-681 EDITKEEDE
+681 EDILKEEDE
-690 SEIPF
+690 NDMVLDSDEA
-695 DDNSSGKDELFQQCL
+695 SKDELFQQCL
-710 DIISREGKASTS
+710 EIISKEGKASTS

-740 QLEDS
+740 QLEES
-745 GFISPANHVGKRE
+745 GYISSANHVGKRE

>member
-1 MIKSTK
+1 MQ
-7 MKLISEKYKNFLF
+7 LISKTYKSFISNRLAEISGLVFL
-20 NRIAETTGII
+20 
-30 FFGLAIL
+30 GLAFL
-37 TFGLLFSYSPL
+37 TFGVLFSYSSL
-48 DPSLNNVTSQEAQNI
+48 DPSFNNITDQEAQNI
-63 FGNTGASIAD
+63 LGFTGAKIAD
-73 LLMQIFGSISY
+73 LLIQILGSSSY
-84 VLLLFLLTWSYK
+84 VLMLFFLTWSYR
-96 LIVFKKLPF
+96 LIIFKKLPYF
-105 FAINFFAGVISLL
+105 IINLFSSIVSLL
-118 ILNLIFLT
+118 IIDLIFLT
-126 YEINIYYSF
+126 YEVQILHGFLSLEIF
-135 ISSEFYF
+135 SSL
-142 NFIEPLPIRENL
+142 IEPLLIKDNL
-154 YSKFF
+154 YLEIALTFT
-159 FILSITVL
+159 LSIL
-167 FLVFFVFAC
+167 FLTFFLIAC
-176 ALDYNEWKK
+176 ALDQKDWKT
-185 IISSVWISC
+185 IFFTIWLGC
-194 KFIFKIIFS
+194 KLIFKNIIILSKYIFS
-203 IIRYF
+203 KKQDHNF
-208 IPRNKNHDFISSE
+208 KLDKKTNSPVE
-221 EKSLSTEDR
+221 EK
-230 IEPKIDFESL
+230 IEPKIDFESI
-240 KNENV
+240 KNESV
-245 SNYLNNNKDSSEII
+245 SKYISPEKVSADII
-259 QKKMS
+259 QKKMAFS
-264 FKEDTGYIPPIID
+264 EDINYTPPIID
-277 ILSTPKVS
+277 ILSTPPTVS
-285 ATSLVSQEEM
+285 TSLVSKEEM
-295 DNNASRLQEIL
+295 DTNAIRLQEIL

-313 EIIKVS
+313 KIINVN

-350 MSAISARVAV
+350 MSAVSARVAV

-371 PNNTQ
+371 PNKTQ

-387 EKFISSKDNL
+387 EKFISSQANL

-403 DIGGNAF
+403 DIAGNAY

-433 INVMILSILYRLSP
+433 INVMILSILFRLSP

-519 KNKETISRKVPAG
+519 KNNETISRKIPAG
-532 LNPDTGQAK
+532 LNPDTGQPK
-541 FEDINIELNKMPF
+541 YENINIDLHKMPF

-621 KFDSRTILGSEGSER
+621 KFDSRTILGAEGSER

-657 PFVSDKEVEQIVA
+657 PFVSDKEVEEIVA

-690 SEIPF
+690 NEISL
-695 DDNSSGKDELFQQCL
+695 DGIDSNKDELFQQCL
-710 DIISREGKASTS
+710 DIIAKEGKASTS

-758 VFYDKFKN
+758 VFYDKFKS